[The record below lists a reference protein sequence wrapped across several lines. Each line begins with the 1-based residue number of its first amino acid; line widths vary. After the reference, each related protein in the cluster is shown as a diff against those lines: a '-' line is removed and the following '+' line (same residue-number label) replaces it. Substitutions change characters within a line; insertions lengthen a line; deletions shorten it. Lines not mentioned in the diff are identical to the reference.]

1 MIGADQSDASAQR
14 VLITAPFRRNA
25 IALGDILSKH
35 DVLSTVCLDAND
47 LAQEL
52 KGEPAAVILSQ
63 EALTPRILEALSGY
77 LTAQPDW
84 SELPALLLLDADRQK
99 SPLIARLRAYLP
111 RCKLIVLQRPVRPLE
126 LVTSVQTAVAARR
139 RQLQLRDHIALQE
152 ELQREL
158 NHRVKNVLANVFAI
172 FHMTMRQSASLEE
185 FKAGFEGR
193 LTALSSAH
201 SALVMSSELQT
212 IGEVAELI
220 LAPYRSSDVERV
232 TIVGPPLAM
241 RRGPAITLAL
251 CLHELATNAV
261 KYGALSAPQGRVA
274 LEWSQQ
280 LDGGQALL
288 RLRWTERDGPPVSA
302 PSRRGY
308 GTAFLRSAIA
318 SGMNGRI
325 ELSYLPLGLAC
336 EITAPLQAI
345 VEAGSNDSPT
355 ADDAASAQEP
365 TTPRGVM

>member
-1 MIGADQSDASAQR
+1 MIGSNQSGVSRQR
-14 VLITAPFRRNA
+14 VLIAAPFRRNA
-25 IALGDILSKH
+25 ASLGDILSKH
-35 DVLSTVCLDAND
+35 DVLSTICLDAED
-47 LAQEL
+47 LAREL
-52 KGEPAAVILSQ
+52 SGDPGAVILSQ

-84 SELPALLLLDADRQK
+84 SELPALLLLDPERQN
-99 SPLIARLRAYLP
+99 SPLIAQLRAYLP

-126 LVTSVQTAVAARR
+126 LVTSVQAAVAARR

-158 NHRVKNVLANVFAI
+158 NHRVKNILANVFAI

-185 FKAGFEGR
+185 FKASFEGR

-201 SALVMSSELQT
+201 SALVMSAELQT

-220 LAPYRSSDVERV
+220 LAPYRSSDLERV
-232 TIVGPPLAM
+232 TIGGPPLAL

-261 KYGALSAPQGRVA
+261 KYGALSAPRGRVA
-274 LEWSQQ
+274 FKWSRE
-280 LDGGQALL
+280 LDDGKALL
-288 RLRWTERDGPPVSA
+288 RLHWTERDGPPVSA

-318 SGMNGRI
+318 TGMGGRI
-325 ELSYLPLGLAC
+325 ELSYLPGGLAC
-336 EITAPLQAI
+336 EITAPLESI
-345 VEAGSNDSPT
+345 IEAGSSDSPS
-355 ADDAASAQEP
+355 AGDAVSLPERNSA
-365 TTPRGVM
+365 